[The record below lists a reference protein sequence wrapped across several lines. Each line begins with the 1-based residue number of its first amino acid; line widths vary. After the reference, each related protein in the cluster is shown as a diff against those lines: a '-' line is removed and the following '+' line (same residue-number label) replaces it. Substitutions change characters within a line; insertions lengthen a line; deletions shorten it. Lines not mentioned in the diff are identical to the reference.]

1 MAPSAFRD
9 PQTASDSHA
18 STVYVV
24 PLAGFAAASVAAAP
38 NGRKKNR
45 HKTIARLII
54 TTHLTLAALLY
65 PLFGG
70 ALAVTAE
77 RIAIRPT
84 SFLEQ

>member
-45 HKTIARLII
+45 HKTIARLI

-70 ALAVTAE
+70 ALAVTAG